1 MGREEWI
8 ASMREFSEMGLQREL
23 LGEMDLVTAL
33 NAVTGGD
40 WEGFL
45 TDWLFNVADYVDQQ
59 LDHYE

>member
-1 MGREEWI
+1 
-8 ASMREFSEMGLQREL
+8 MREFYEMGLQREL

-45 TDWLFNVADYVDQQ
+45 TDWLFNVTDYVDQQ